1 MQQKIVLADFLND
14 QEYHAIK
21 APHGTAFAT
30 LELHREALKGAIAQM
45 RAQGYEVAVEICDQP
60 GYEAFCK
67 LQKALNTPQTVSAY
81 VVMKHGNMQQKLQPG
96 LQHQNITI
104 HRSEPAAK
112 KLWGIRDDAGEIYAV
127 YTDPSEVSNLD
138 PVLLVENPTWETS
151 DWTENETNYIAV
163 DRLAAL
169 FDHLC
174 KSTGMKKKELARIC
188 GKSVY
193 SFSKYCSGEVPV
205 PALVWEKVEALR
217 RNF

>member
-1 MQQKIVLADFLND
+1 MQQKIILADFLND

-21 APHGTAFAT
+21 DSHGTAFAT

-67 LQKALNTPQTVSAY
+67 LQKALNTPQTVAAY
-81 VVMKHGNMQQKLQPG
+81 VVEKYKNNQNEYHPG
-96 LQHQNITI
+96 LQHQNIMI

-112 KLWGIRDDAGEIYAV
+112 KLWGVRDDDGEIYAV
-127 YTDPSEVSNLD
+127 YHDHADAADLD
-138 PVLLVENPTWETS
+138 PVLLVENPTWEIS
-151 DWTENETNYIAV
+151 DWSENGMNYIAI
-163 DRLAAL
+163 DRLAVL
-169 FDHLC
+169 FNHMC
-174 KSTGMKKKELARIC
+174 KMTGMKKKELARIC

-193 SFSKYCSGEVPV
+193 SFSKYCRGEVPV